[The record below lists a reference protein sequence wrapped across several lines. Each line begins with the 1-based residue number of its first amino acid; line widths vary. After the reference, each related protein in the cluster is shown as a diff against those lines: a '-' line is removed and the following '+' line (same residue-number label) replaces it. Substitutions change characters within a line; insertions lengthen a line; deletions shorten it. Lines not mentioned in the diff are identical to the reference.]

1 MDELTLKF
9 LAAELNGWMPGMR
22 VAGAWRGPGPA
33 RLWVLEAPTGRWRG
47 LTVVA
52 GEGGTLFPSPAAP
65 PGDFRPL
72 RSRLEGGVVA
82 AVRTHADDRIVVIT
96 LAADGGPYDFVA
108 ELYGRA
114 GAAVVCAAGRI
125 VEVWAG
131 RNRELGEPYAFP
143 AARPRVA
150 VGGLDDAAVA
160 EMLAA
165 GDAAALVNRVC
176 YMSPPAARA
185 IMAPSE
191 VAERKRRFDVFA
203 TLAAIDGPPRRC
215 LAAHVGDKWV
225 AFGADIFSAAETREF
240 NLFGAAAKFV
250 WESNRDAAAAVAAR
264 AASERRARAELAR
277 LERQRAAVAADL
289 ARYEDAERY
298 RRMGDAL
305 KYNLAAVPRGA
316 KAVTLADPFGG
327 GDLTVEL
334 DATLTPAA
342 NMERLFRL
350 YRKAKRGVTAAAARL
365 ATLDAALDAAR
376 ARLAAVAAGEVVSEA
391 AAGEAPRAK
400 RRSAAA
406 EAVPGRRDVSSDG
419 FAVLVGRSKT
429 ENDELTFGYA
439 RPDDLWLHAQQ
450 AHGSHV
456 VIRRTTRGQEVPRRT
471 VEEAAALAA
480 LYSGARHARCVPV
493 VAVERRY
500 VRRVRGAPGRV
511 TFSREEVLF
520 VEPAEL
526 IKPAAR
532 AGS

>member
-33 RLWVLEAPTGRWRG
+33 WLWVLETPGGRRRG
-47 LTVVA
+47 LTVAV
-52 GEGGTLFPSPAAP
+52 GEGGAFFPSPVAP
-65 PGDFRPL
+65 PENFRPL
-72 RSRLEGGVVA
+72 RSRLEGAVVT
-82 AVRTHADDRIVVIT
+82 AVVTHGDDRIVVVT
-96 LAADGGPYDFVA
+96 LATDDGPCDFTA

-114 GAAVVCAAGRI
+114 GAALVCAEGRI

-131 RNRELGEPYAFP
+131 RSREAGEPYAFP
-143 AARPRVA
+143 AACSRIA
-150 VGGLDDAAVA
+150 VGDLDQAVVA

-165 GDAAALVNRVC
+165 GDAAALVNRVR

-185 IMAPSE
+185 ITAPADM
-191 VAERKRRFDVFA
+191 AERGRRFGVFA
-203 TLAAIDGPPRRC
+203 ALAAADDRPRRC
-215 LAAHVGDKWV
+215 LAAHVGGKWV
-225 AFGADIFSAAETREF
+225 AFAADIFGASETREF
-240 NLFGAAAKFV
+240 GSFGDAAKFV
-250 WESNRDAAAAVAAR
+250 WEGNRDAAAAAAAR
-264 AASERRARAELAR
+264 AALERRARADLAR

-316 KAVTLADPFGG
+316 SVVTLADPYGA

-334 DATLTPAA
+334 DAALTPAA
-342 NMERLFRL
+342 NVERLFRL

-376 ARLAAVAAGEVVSEA
+376 ARLAAA
-391 AAGEAPRAK
+391 AAGEGAGDGAAGETPRAK

-406 EAVPGRRDVSSDG
+406 VAVPGRRYVSSDG
-419 FAVLVGRSKT
+419 FAVLVGRSKA

-456 VIRRTTRGQEVPRRT
+456 VIRRTTRGKEVPRRT

-526 IKPAAR
+526 IKPAPK